1 MKRIINVFVIALL
14 FAGTAF
20 AGGNKLDRFLEE
32 KRRSHRRD
40 EKVRVIIQHLNPVST
55 TDLDHVERKHGG
67 KVWRRL
73 AITNSL
79 VAEVLAEELDKL
91 KDGPNVAWISA
102 DPIVD
107 STAGTPRVSTGAS
120 VGSYTYNVDG
130 DGIGVAVID
139 SGFADRSDIRNNI
152 VKVVDFVDDWR
163 TSLTD
168 PFGHGTHVAGII
180 ASSGR
185 SSDGRY
191 KGIAPEARLID
202 LRVLDRN
209 GRGYTSD
216 VIAAIEWAVEN
227 RYSRGTDWRS
237 LNIRVINLSLGHR
250 PYESA
255 ETDPLAIACRRAV
268 QAGIVVV
275 AAAGNYG
282 QDGDGDNVFGGITS
296 PGTEPSVITV
306 GAMRTWGTDSRNDD
320 RVAPYSSR
328 GPTFHDRIVKP
339 DIAAPGSNV
348 VSLLSPNSLLANA
361 NPNLVVDS
369 GHMMLSGTSMAT
381 AVVSGTVALILDE
394 NPSLTPN
401 AVKAI
406 LMYTAEDRSED
417 PLEIG
422 AGYINAFGALNL
434 AANID
439 TRAKTSSY
447 WIVNNGTGLDYTNM
461 IAGSS
466 ASWSQTIV
474 WAESL
479 CTGNI
484 LLYNQPAWSQT
495 IVWSESTTNWATTIV
510 WSEAITSGSAIGSQT
525 IVWEVLDLS
534 LLPKTVE
541 EMYWDPS

>member
-1 MKRIINVFVIALL
+1 
-14 FAGTAF
+14 
-20 AGGNKLDRFLEE
+20 
-32 KRRSHRRD
+32 
-40 EKVRVIIQHLNPVST
+40 
-55 TDLDHVERKHGG
+55 
-67 KVWRRL
+67 
-73 AITNSL
+73 
-79 VAEVLAEELDKL
+79 
-91 KDGPNVAWISA
+91 
-102 DPIVD
+102 
-107 STAGTPRVSTGAS
+107 
-120 VGSYTYNVDG
+120 
-130 DGIGVAVID
+130 
-139 SGFADRSDIRNNI
+139 
-152 VKVVDFVDDWR
+152 
-163 TSLTD
+163 
-168 PFGHGTHVAGII
+168 
-180 ASSGR
+180 
-185 SSDGRY
+185 
-191 KGIAPEARLID
+191 
-202 LRVLDRN
+202 
-209 GRGYTSD
+209 
-216 VIAAIEWAVEN
+216 
-227 RYSRGTDWRS
+227 
-237 LNIRVINLSLGHR
+237 
-250 PYESA
+250 
-255 ETDPLAIACRRAV
+255 
-268 QAGIVVV
+268 
-275 AAAGNYG
+275 
-282 QDGDGDNVFGGITS
+282 
-296 PGTEPSVITV
+296 
-306 GAMRTWGTDSRNDD
+306 
-320 RVAPYSSR
+320 
-328 GPTFHDRIVKP
+328 VKP